1 MACAGL
7 SLVVAFGAVVIW
19 ETGERHYAINS
30 YLALVHHLA
39 VLTATLPSVAAEQKL
54 RINEVL
60 CAVCVCVSCRVC

>member
-7 SLVVAFGAVVIW
+7 SLAVAFGAVVSW

-39 VLTATLPSVAAEQKL
+39 LLTSTLPSVSTEQKL
-54 RINEVL
+54 RVNEVL
-60 CAVCVCVSCRVC
+60 